1 MFKRIV
7 VKVGTSTV
15 THKTGKINLRRLDR
29 LARVLTDIKNRGCDV
44 ILVTSGAIGSGVG
57 KMGLDRKPDDIPSR
71 QALAAIGQCELMSIY
86 DRLFSDYGTVTAQI
100 LLQNA
105 IALSENGDNR
115 GHAQNTFNRLF
126 EYGAI
131 PIVNENDSVSVD
143 ELVNCEND
151 TLSAIV
157 AELTEA
163 EVLVLLTDTDGLYNA
178 DPSVCPDAELIHDV
192 YDINGDIRGAA
203 GKSATKSGTGG
214 MATKIEAAE
223 IAVNAGIDVII
234 ASGENPD
241 ILYDI
246 FDGAKVGTKFYKK
259 EKDGGER

>member
-29 LARVLTDIKNRGCDV
+29 LSRVLTDIKNMGTDV
-44 ILVTSGAIGSGVG
+44 VLVTSGAIGTGVG
-57 KMGLDRKPDDIPSR
+57 KLNLPKKPEDIPSR

-86 DRLFSDYGTVTAQI
+86 DKLFGEYGAVTAQI

-105 IALSENGDNR
+105 IALAEHSETR
-115 GHAQNTFNRLF
+115 GHAQNTFNKLF
-126 EYGAI
+126 EYGVI

-143 ELVNCEND
+143 ELINCEND

-157 AELTEA
+157 AELIDA
-163 EVLVLLTDTDGLYNA
+163 DLLVLLTDIDGLYDKN
-178 DPSVCPDAELIHDV
+178 PNENTDAKLINEVFEITEEIHTV
-192 YDINGDIRGAA
+192 A
-203 GKSATKSGTGG
+203 GETASNQGTGG
-214 MATKIEAAE
+214 MATKIDAAE
-223 IAVNAGIDVII
+223 RATKAGIDVII
-234 ASGENPD
+234 ASGEEPK

-246 FDGAKVGTKFYKK
+246 IDGKAVGTKFYGKK
-259 EKDGGER
+259 